1 MTSLFDELGG
11 EPAMEAAVD
20 IFYRKVLSD
29 ERIAHFFEGVDMD
42 RQAAKQKS
50 FLTMVTGGPNRYTG
64 RDMRAGH
71 AHLVRLGLN
80 DSHVDAVIESAA
92 YRAFYMHGT
101 GHWLGR
107 DVHDVGDYRIDG
119 EFRELEPGMVMTVE
133 PGLYIAADEK
143 RVPAKWRGIGV
154 RIEDD
159 VVVTRGEPDV
169 LTSAVPKDPDEI
181 ERLMSR

>member
-80 DSHVDAVIESAA
+80 DSHVDAVIE
-92 YRAFYMHGT
+92 H
-101 GHWLGR
+101 LGSTL
-107 DVHDVGDYRIDG
+107 
-119 EFRELEPGMVMTVE
+119 RELSVS
-133 PGLYIAADEK
+133 DEK
-143 RVPAKWRGIGV
+143 IAKVAALANSV
-154 RIEDD
+154 RDD
-159 VVVTRGEPDV
+159 VLNRAPATQA
-169 LTSAVPKDPDEI
+169 S
-181 ERLMSR
+181 S